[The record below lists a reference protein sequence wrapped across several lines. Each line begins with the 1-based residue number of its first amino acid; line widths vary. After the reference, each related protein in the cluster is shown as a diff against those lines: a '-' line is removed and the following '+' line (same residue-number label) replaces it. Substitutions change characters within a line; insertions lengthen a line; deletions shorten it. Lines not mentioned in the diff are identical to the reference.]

1 MSSSPFTGVLMAK
14 TVFKG
19 RGALISGVCPKCPE
33 RVSVF
38 LRENEPYRN
47 GKCAYCGA
55 DIYGDGISGIIREGH
70 HVSPISDHK
79 SSVISVKET
88 VICPPEIVEY
98 DKKRQDEMHE
108 QSSQQL
114 LFEIPHR
121 ILKRTKRDVGG

>member
-1 MSSSPFTGVLMAK
+1 MAK

-19 RGALISGVCPKCPE
+19 RGALISGVCPGCPE

-70 HVSPISDHK
+70 HVSPISDHNG
-79 SSVISVKET
+79 SAVSVKE
-88 VICPPEIVEY
+88 VAVCPPELVEY
-98 DKKRQDEMHE
+98 DKKQQEEMRERSRQH
-108 QSSQQL
+108 L

-121 ILKRTKRDVGG
+121 IIKRTKRDVGG

>member
-1 MSSSPFTGVLMAK
+1 MAK

-19 RGALISGVCPKCPE
+19 RGALISGVCPRCPE

-47 GKCAYCGA
+47 GKCMYCGA

-70 HVSPISDHK
+70 HVSPISDHNG
-79 SSVISVKET
+79 SVISVKDT
-88 VICPPEIVEY
+88 APCPPELVEY
-98 DKKRQDEMHE
+98 DKKLQEEIQEKNRQH
-108 QSSQQL
+108 L

-121 ILKRTKRDVGG
+121 IIKLTKRDIGG

>member
-1 MSSSPFTGVLMAK
+1 MAK

-19 RGALISGVCPKCPE
+19 RGALISGACPRCPE

-55 DIYGDGISGIIREGH
+55 YIYGDAISGIIREGH
-70 HVSPISDHK
+70 HVSTISDHNGRAAP
-79 SSVISVKET
+79 IKEAP
-88 VICPPEIVEY
+88 ICPPELVEY
-98 DKKRQDEMHE
+98 DKKRQEELRERKRQH
-108 QSSQQL
+108 L

-121 ILKRTKRDVGG
+121 VIKLTRRDVGG